1 MFEKFLSKIL
11 KSPAIVGILVVFL
24 FIVGMISYRGL
35 NVDLFPPLDFPIL
48 SIVAEAPGFSS
59 LEMERQV
66 TLPIESAVS
75 GVLGVI
81 RVRSVMAT
89 GISMVS
95 AEFQW
100 GTDMITARQLILAAL
115 AQTAGQLPQDV
126 EPSVESLSAT
136 LALIEG
142 YSLQGGDDLIKLRD
156 IANYQLKPRLQGI
169 LGVYKVVVAGGKV
182 REYAVYPNPFLMMK
196 YGLALNDLKR
206 ALASNNILVS
216 PGVVNNYSQEF
227 VVRAN
232 GQFKDVSDVKNVVVA
247 VKAGIPV
254 RIRDL
259 ARVSNTYQ
267 FQRQDASEKG
277 KPSILIN
284 IYKQPRFDTIEVA
297 NAVAKKIKEFQK
309 TLPAGFTIHNY
320 YDQSQLVKDSIGSV
334 KESVAIGAVL
344 VVVILLVFL
353 RSPRLTLVATL
364 SIPIS
369 VIAAIILMRLF
380 GVGLNIMSLGGLAVG
395 SGIIVDD
402 AIVVLENIFRHL
414 AHLNSSSNSSTL
426 DTIVSAASEVV
437 RPVIVSTLTNIGI
450 FAPMVFIA
458 GLAGRLFK
466 PVALTVTFALSASL
480 IVALTV
486 IPVLVL
492 QIASRVRINENS
504 GGPFEK
510 TYRRLLDLSLKRPW
524 MTVFFL
530 ALIPFLISWTA
541 FKRLNTAFLPALDES
556 AIQLQTTLPPGA
568 SLAESRAVNGAIEK
582 WLNNISGII
591 TVVRNTGHAPGTLDV
606 DSVNR
611 SDINIKLVPKRQRPI
626 PMDELIAKLSEKTS
640 KLPGVNVEYL
650 MPLADKINDA
660 MGGIPY
666 DIGIDFFGPSLKT
679 LGELSSNLTER
690 VKNIPGVADIK
701 PPENIPLPALQ
712 TSINRKEA
720 GRLGISERAIFDLLE
735 AYSVGLTAT
744 HVRRLFKSIGV
755 VLHFTK
761 PGQNLDLEALR
772 SLPLKTA
779 GGNIVPLEQVA
790 HFYYSDV
797 PSKIYHEH
805 LSRKMTVAFNVRGRN
820 VNDVASKVAQEIEK
834 MKLPK
839 GYSWSYS
846 GKYAS
851 GKSAI
856 NNMGMV
862 FLMAILVVAIILWL
876 EFRSLLQVGLI
887 LLTVPLASIGA
898 AVGLWLFHESLN
910 VSSMIGAVM
919 LIGIVVRNGIIM
931 LDYMNSEIES
941 GQEVEEAVRSSALKR
956 ARPILMTASV
966 AILGLVPIATGWG
979 TGSELLQ
986 PLAIAVIGGLLTST
1000 VLTLFVLPASALITL
1015 KIGRDSKP

>member
-1 MFEKFLSKIL
+1 MFERFLSKIL
-11 KSPAIVGILVVFL
+11 KSPALIGILVLFL
-24 FIVGMISYRGL
+24 FVAGIIAYQGL
-35 NVDLFPPLDFPIL
+35 NVDLFPPLDFPVL

-66 TLPIESAVS
+66 TLPIESAAS

-89 GISMVS
+89 GIAMIS

-115 AQTAGQLPQDV
+115 AQAAGQLPPEV
-126 EPSVESLSAT
+126 EPSVENLSAT

-156 IANYQLKPRLQGI
+156 IANYELKPRLQGI
-169 LGVYKVVVAGGKV
+169 LGVYKVVIAGGKV

-196 YGLALNDLKR
+196 YNLALSDLKK
-206 ALASNNILVS
+206 ALAANNILVS
-216 PGVVNNYSQEF
+216 PGVVNHYSQEF

-232 GQFKDVSDVKNVVVA
+232 GQFKNPDDIKNVVVA

-254 RIRDL
+254 KIEDI
-259 ARVSNTYQ
+259 ARVIDTYQ

-277 KPSILIN
+277 RPSVLIN
-284 IYKQPRFDTIEVA
+284 IYKQPRFDTIK
-297 NAVAKKIKEFQK
+297 VAKAIAQKISEFQK
-309 TLPAGFTIHNY
+309 TLPQGFTVHNY
-320 YDQSQLVKDSIGSV
+320 YDQSELVADSIGSV
-334 KESVAIGAVL
+334 KESVVIGAVL
-344 VVVILLVFL
+344 VVLVLLAFL
-353 RSPRLTLVATL
+353 RNLRLTLVATL

-402 AIVVLENIFRHL
+402 AIVVIENIFRHL
-414 AHLNSSSNSSTL
+414 AGAKNNSPESVIRI
-426 DTIVSAASEVV
+426 IVEAATEVV

-450 FAPMVFIA
+450 FAPMVFVA
-458 GLAGRLFK
+458 GLAGSLFK
-466 PVALTVTFALSASL
+466 PVALTVTFALLASL

-492 QIASRVRINENS
+492 KLAAQSRIQEKPEGV
-504 GGPFEK
+504 FEK
-510 TYRRLLDLSLKRPW
+510 YYLDLLNLSLNNPLK
-524 MTVFFL
+524 TILLVG
-530 ALIPFLISWTA
+530 LIPFLISWTA
-541 FKRLNTAFLPALDES
+541 FKRLNTEFLPALDES

-568 SLAESRAVNGAIEK
+568 ALSESRKVNNAIEH
-582 WLNNISGII
+582 WLKKIPGVL
-591 TVVRNTGHAPGTLDV
+591 TVVRNTGHAPGTLDI

-611 SDINIKLVPKRQRPI
+611 SDINVKLVPKMERPVSI
-626 PMDELIAKLSEKTS
+626 DQMIAALSEKTS

-679 LGELSSNLTER
+679 LGKLTAGLSARIKS
-690 VKNIPGVADIK
+690 IPGVADIK
-701 PPENIPLPALQ
+701 PPENIPIPSLKA
-712 TSINRKEA
+712 SINRKEA
-720 GRLGISERAIFDLLE
+720 GRLGISERAIFDLLQ

-744 HVRRLFKSIGV
+744 SVRRLFKSIGV

-761 PGQNLDLEALR
+761 PGQNIDLEALR

-790 HFYYSDV
+790 NFHYAET

-805 LSRKMTVAFNVRGRN
+805 LSRKMTVAFNVRNRN
-820 VNDVASKVAQEIEK
+820 ISDVAKDVEK
-834 MKLPK
+834 QITAMNLPK
-839 GYSWSYS
+839 GYSWNYS

-851 GKSAI
+851 GKSAMT
-856 NNMGMV
+856 NMEEV
-862 FLMAILVVAIILWL
+862 FLMAIFVVAIILWM
-876 EFRSLLQVGLI
+876 EFKSLVQVGLI
-887 LLTVPLASIGA
+887 LLTLPLA
-898 AVGLWLFHESLN
+898 AVGAALSLWLFKESLN

-919 LIGIVVRNGIIM
+919 LIGIVVRNGIIL
-931 LDYMNSEIES
+931 LDYMNSGLEK
-941 GQEVEEAVRSSALKR
+941 GQPLKEALRSAALKR

-1000 VLTLFVLPASALITL
+1000 ILTLIVLPAATLIAL
-1015 KIGRDSKP
+1015 KNR

>member
-1 MFEKFLSKIL
+1 MFERFLSKIL
-11 KSPAIVGILVVFL
+11 KSPALVGILVLFL
-24 FIVGMISYRGL
+24 FAAGIISYRGL
-35 NVDLFPPLDFPIL
+35 NVDLFPPLDFPVLNI
-48 SIVAEAPGFSS
+48 IAEAPGFSS

-66 TLPIESAVS
+66 TLPIESAAS

-89 GISMVS
+89 GISMIS

-115 AQTAGQLPQDV
+115 TQTAGQLPPEV
-126 EPSVESLSAT
+126 EPSVENLSAT

-156 IANYQLKPRLQGI
+156 IANYELKPRLQGI
-169 LGVYKVVVAGGKV
+169 LGVYKVVVAGGKI

-196 YGLALNDLKR
+196 YNLALSDLKH
-206 ALASNNILVS
+206 ALANNNILVS

-232 GQFKDVSDVKNVVVA
+232 GQFKNPEDIKNVVVA
-247 VKAGIPV
+247 IKSGIP
-254 RIRDL
+254 IKIEDI
-259 ARVSNTYQ
+259 ARVIDAYQ

-277 KPSILIN
+277 RPSVLIN
-284 IYKQPRFDTIEVA
+284 IYKQPRFDTIKVA
-297 NAVAKKIKEFQK
+297 HAIAQKIAEFQR
-309 TLPAGFTIHNY
+309 TLPRGFTIHNY
-320 YDQSQLVKDSIGSV
+320 YDQSELVSDSIGSV
-334 KESVAIGAVL
+334 KESVVIGAVL
-344 VVVILLVFL
+344 VVLVLLAFL
-353 RSPRLTLVATL
+353 RNLRLTLVATL

-369 VIAAIILMRLF
+369 VIAAIVLMRLF

-402 AIVVLENIFRHL
+402 AIVVIENIFRHL
-414 AHLNSSSNSSTL
+414 SQFRANSLENL
-426 DTIVSAASEVV
+426 LKIIVEAVSEVV

-450 FAPMVFIA
+450 FAPMVFVA
-458 GLAGRLFK
+458 GLAGSLFK
-466 PVALTVTFALSASL
+466 PVALTVTFALLASL
-480 IVALTV
+480 VVALTV

-492 QIASRVRINENS
+492 KLAAQSRIQEKSEGV
-504 GGPFEK
+504 FEK
-510 TYRRLLDLSLKRPW
+510 YYLHFLNLSLNYPLK
-524 MTVFFL
+524 TILLVG
-530 ALIPFLISWTA
+530 LIPFLISWTA
-541 FKRLNTAFLPALDES
+541 FKRLNTEFLPALDES

-568 SLAESRAVNGAIEK
+568 SLSESRKVNSAIEHWIK
-582 WLNNISGII
+582 KIPGVI

-611 SDINIKLVPKRQRPI
+611 SDINVKLVPKTRRPI
-626 PMDELIAKLSEKTS
+626 SINDLIAALSEKTS

-666 DIGIDFFGPSLKT
+666 DIGIDFFGPSLTT
-679 LGELSSNLTER
+679 LGKLTADLTTR
-690 VKNIPGVADIK
+690 IKSIPGVADIK
-701 PPENIPLPALQ
+701 PPENIPLPSLKA
-712 TSINRKEA
+712 SINRKEA
-720 GRLGISERAIFDLLE
+720 GRLGISERSIFDLLQ

-744 HVRRLFKSIGV
+744 SVRRLFKSIGV

-761 PGQNLDLEALR
+761 PGQNIDLEALK

-790 HFYYSDV
+790 NFNYAET

-820 VNDVASKVAQEIEK
+820 VNDVAKDVEK
-834 MKLPK
+834 QIAAMNLPK

-851 GKSAI
+851 GQSAMM
-856 NNMGMV
+856 NMEAV
-862 FLMAILVVAIILWL
+862 FLMAIFVVAIILWM
-876 EFRSLLQVGLI
+876 EFKSLVQVGLI
-887 LLTVPLASIGA
+887 LLTLPLA
-898 AVGLWLFHESLN
+898 AVGAALSLWLFKESLN

-919 LIGIVVRNGIIM
+919 LIGIVVRNGIIL
-931 LDYMNSEIES
+931 LDYMNSGLAK
-941 GQEVEEAVRSSALKR
+941 GQSLKEALRAAALKR

-1000 VLTLFVLPASALITL
+1000 ILTLIVLPAAAVVAI
-1015 KIGRDSKP
+1015 KNP

>member
-1 MFEKFLSKIL
+1 MFERFLSKL
-11 KSPAIVGILVVFL
+11 LRSPAVTLILVLFL
-24 FIVGMISYRGL
+24 FVAGIMAYRSL
-35 NVDLFPPLDFPIL
+35 NVDLFPPLDFPVL
-48 SIVAEAPGFSS
+48 SIIAEAPGFSS

-89 GISMVS
+89 GISMIS

-100 GTDMITARQLILAAL
+100 GADMITARQLILAAL
-115 AQTAGQLPQDV
+115 SQTAGQLPPEV

-156 IANYQLKPRLQGI
+156 IANYELKPRLQGI
-169 LGVYKVVVAGGKV
+169 LGVYKVVVAGGKI

-196 YGLALNDLKR
+196 YDLALSDLKR
-206 ALASNNILVS
+206 ALASNNILAL

-232 GQFKDVSDVKNVVVA
+232 GQFKNPSDVENVVVA
-247 VKAGIPV
+247 IKAGIPV
-254 RIRDL
+254 RIRNV
-259 ARVSNTYQ
+259 ARVIDTYQ

-277 KPSILIN
+277 KPSVLIN
-284 IYKQPRFDTIEVA
+284 IYKQPRFDTIRVA
-297 NAVAKKIKEFQK
+297 NAVAEKIAEFEK
-309 TLPAGFTIHNY
+309 TLPKGFAIHNY

-334 KESVAIGAVL
+334 KESVIIGALL
-344 VVVILLVFL
+344 VVLILFAFL

-369 VIAAIILMRLF
+369 VIAAIILMRLS

-402 AIVVLENIFRHL
+402 AIVVIENIFRHL
-414 AHLNSSSNSSTL
+414 TQSGSSDSESVL
-426 DTIVSAASEVV
+426 KTIVGAVSEVV

-458 GLAGRLFK
+458 GLAGSLFK
-466 PVALTVTFALSASL
+466 PVAMTVTFALSASL
-480 IVALTV
+480 VVALTV

-492 QIASRVRINENS
+492 KIAANSRLHEKS
-504 GGPFEK
+504 GGAFER
-510 TYRRLLDLSLKRPW
+510 TYLYLLNLSLDNPLK
-524 MTVFFL
+524 TIL
-530 ALIPFLISWTA
+530 LLGLIPFLVSWTA
-541 FKRLNTAFLPALDES
+541 FKRLNIAFLPALDES

-568 SLAESRAVNGAIEK
+568 SLAESRRINHLIERWVK
-582 WLNNISGII
+582 KVPGVI

-611 SDINIKLVPKRQRPI
+611 SDINVKLVPKRQRPI
-626 PMDELIAKLSEKTS
+626 PINDMIADLSEKTS
-640 KLPGVNVEYL
+640 HLPGVNVEYL

-666 DIGIDFFGPSLKT
+666 DIGIDFFGPSLAT
-679 LGELSSNLTER
+679 LGKLSSDLTTR
-690 VKNIPGVADIK
+690 IKSIPGVTDIK
-701 PPENIPLPALQ
+701 PPENIPLPSLKA
-712 TSINRKEA
+712 SIDRKEA
-720 GRLGISERAIFDLLE
+720 GRLGISERSIFDLLQ

-744 HVRRLFKSIGV
+744 SVRRLFKSIGV

-761 PGQNLDLEALR
+761 PGENINLEALR

-779 GGNIVPLEQVA
+779 GGNIVPLEQVVDFHYA
-790 HFYYSDV
+790 ET

-805 LSRKMTVAFNVRGRN
+805 LSRKMIVAFNVRGRN
-820 VNDVASKVAQEIEK
+820 VNSVAEDVKQKIEA
-834 MKLPK
+834 MHLPK
-839 GYSWSYS
+839 GYSWDYS

-851 GKSAI
+851 GKSAMT
-856 NNMGMV
+856 NMEAV
-862 FLMAILVVAIILWL
+862 FLMAIFVVAIILWM
-876 EFRSLLQVGLI
+876 EFKSLVQVGLI
-887 LLTVPLASIGA
+887 LLTLPLA
-898 AVGLWLFHESLN
+898 AVGAALSLWLFKESLN

-919 LIGIVVRNGIIM
+919 LIGIVVRNGIIL
-931 LDYMNSEIES
+931 LDYMNSGLES
-941 GQEVEEAVRSSALKR
+941 GHRIREAVRAAALKR
-956 ARPILMTASV
+956 VRPILMTASV

-1000 VLTLFVLPASALITL
+1000 ILTLLVLPAAALLTL
-1015 KIGRDSKP
+1015 RNRYK

>member
-1 MFEKFLSKIL
+1 MFERFLSKL
-11 KSPAIVGILVVFL
+11 LRSPAVTLILVLFL
-24 FIVGMISYRGL
+24 FVAGIMAYRSL
-35 NVDLFPPLDFPIL
+35 NVDLFPPLDFPVL
-48 SIVAEAPGFSS
+48 SIIAEAPGFSS

-89 GISMVS
+89 GISMIS

-100 GTDMITARQLILAAL
+100 GADMITARQLILAAL
-115 AQTAGQLPQDV
+115 SQTAGQLPPEV

-156 IANYQLKPRLQGI
+156 IANYELKPRLQGI
-169 LGVYKVVVAGGKV
+169 LGVYKVVVAGGKI

-196 YGLALNDLKR
+196 YDLALSDLKR
-206 ALASNNILVS
+206 ALASNNILAL

-232 GQFKDVSDVKNVVVA
+232 GQFKNPSDVENVVVA
-247 VKAGIPV
+247 IKAGIPV
-254 RIRDL
+254 RIRNV
-259 ARVSNTYQ
+259 ARVIDTYQ
-267 FQRQDASEKG
+267 FQRQDASEQG
-277 KPSILIN
+277 KPSVLIN
-284 IYKQPRFDTIEVA
+284 IYKQPRFDTIRVA
-297 NAVAKKIKEFQK
+297 NAIAEKIAEFEK
-309 TLPAGFTIHNY
+309 TLPKGFAIHNY

-334 KESVAIGAVL
+334 KESVIIGAVL
-344 VVVILLVFL
+344 VVLILFAFL

-369 VIAAIILMRLF
+369 VIAAIILMRLS

-402 AIVVLENIFRHL
+402 AIVVIENIFRHL
-414 AHLNSSSNSSTL
+414 TQSGSSDSESVL
-426 DTIVSAASEVV
+426 KTIVGAVSEVV

-466 PVALTVTFALSASL
+466 PVAMTVTFALSASL
-480 IVALTV
+480 VVALTV

-492 QIASRVRINENS
+492 KIAANSQLHEKS
-504 GGPFEK
+504 GGAFER
-510 TYRRLLDLSLKRPW
+510 TYLYLLNLSLDNPLK
-524 MTVFFL
+524 TIL
-530 ALIPFLISWTA
+530 LLGLIPFLVSWTA
-541 FKRLNTAFLPALDES
+541 FKRLNIAFLPALDES

-568 SLAESRAVNGAIEK
+568 SLAESRRINHLIERWVK
-582 WLNNISGII
+582 KIPGVI

-611 SDINIKLVPKRQRPI
+611 SDINVKLVPKRQRPI
-626 PMDELIAKLSEKTS
+626 SINDMIADLSEKTS
-640 KLPGVNVEYL
+640 HLPGVNVEYL

-666 DIGIDFFGPSLKT
+666 DIGIDFFGPSLTT
-679 LGELSSNLTER
+679 LGKLSSDLTTR
-690 VKNIPGVADIK
+690 IKSIPGVADIK
-701 PPENIPLPALQ
+701 PPENIPLPSLKA
-712 TSINRKEA
+712 SIDRKEA
-720 GRLGISERAIFDLLE
+720 GRLGISERSIFDLLQ

-744 HVRRLFKSIGV
+744 SVRRLFKSIGV

-761 PGQNLDLEALR
+761 PGENINLEALR

-790 HFYYSDV
+790 DFHYAET

-805 LSRKMTVAFNVRGRN
+805 LSRKMIVAFNVRGRN
-820 VNDVASKVAQEIEK
+820 VNSVAEDVKQKIEA
-834 MKLPK
+834 MDLPK
-839 GYSWSYS
+839 GYNWDYS

-851 GKSAI
+851 GKSAMT
-856 NNMGMV
+856 NMAAV
-862 FLMAILVVAIILWL
+862 FLMAIFVVAIILWM
-876 EFRSLLQVGLI
+876 EFKSLVQVGLI
-887 LLTVPLASIGA
+887 LLTLPLA
-898 AVGLWLFHESLN
+898 AVGAALSLWLFKESLN

-919 LIGIVVRNGIIM
+919 LIGIVVRNGIIL
-931 LDYMNSEIES
+931 LDYMNSGLES
-941 GQEVEEAVRSSALKR
+941 GHRIREAVRAAALKR
-956 ARPILMTASV
+956 VRPILMTASV

-1000 VLTLFVLPASALITL
+1000 ILTLLVLPAAALLTL
-1015 KIGRDSKP
+1015 RNRYK